1 MLNSYVY
8 FSQNTKIRI
17 MKIAIVGSR
26 GFEDYDLL
34 KSTMQVHQQQATL
47 IISGGAK
54 GADQLAEQ
62 WSKEFLNQL
71 PLVIRPDWE
80 DISHSDAILKYND
93 KGECY
98 DARAGLRRNEQ
109 IAEKADLVIAF
120 WDGQS
125 KGTKQI
131 VLYARQIG
139 KAVEVIKYKE
149 AAQLKFPF

>member
-1 MLNSYVY
+1 
-8 FSQNTKIRI
+8 

-26 GFEDYDLL
+26 DFDDYSLL
-34 KSTMQVHQQQATL
+34 KSILKAYLEQAIV

-62 WSKEFLNQL
+62 WSKEFLNKS
-71 PLVIRPDWE
+71 PMIIRPDWK
-80 DISHSDAILKYND
+80 DISRQDAIVKQD
-93 KGECY
+93 EKGNSY
-98 DARAGLRRNEQ
+98 DVRAGLRRNEL
-109 IAEKADLVIAF
+109 IAQRADLVIAF

-131 VLYARQIG
+131 ISYARQIG
-139 KAVEVIKYKE
+139 KEVQVVKYKE

>member
-1 MLNSYVY
+1 
-8 FSQNTKIRI
+8 

-26 GFEDYDLL
+26 DFDDYSLL
-34 KSTMQVHQQQATL
+34 KSILKAYLEQAIV

-62 WSKEFLNQL
+62 WSKEFLNES
-71 PLVIRPDWE
+71 PMIIRPDWK
-80 DISHSDAILKYND
+80 DISRQDAIVKQD
-93 KGECY
+93 EKGNSY
-98 DARAGLRRNEQ
+98 DARAGLRRNEL
-109 IAEKADLVIAF
+109 IAQRADLVIAF

-131 VLYARQIG
+131 ISYARQIG
-139 KAVEVIKYKE
+139 KEVQIVKYKE